1 MWSVQWMHQLCI
13 NYVKSQAGEESWSLE
28 NELEK
33 LTSAE
38 QNNML
43 FSSTFF
49 VY

>member
-1 MWSVQWMHQLCI
+1 MHQLCI
-13 NYVKSQAGEESWSLE
+13 NYANSQAGEESWSLK
-28 NELEK
+28 NKLEK